1 MTPASDPAAAF
12 YWDQTEDRA
21 NMCGPGLRIAFARI
35 GALWTHAFILPGEDG
50 LEVARTVESDPDR
63 DHPGRVVSPVY
74 QDIQRHAGV
83 HGPGLCLLLTGTLYN
98 HHFSAV
104 IQLGVD
110 PDHPAGLV
118 CDVDVADRCRSPV
131 ENLAATYTVR
141 LDSGK
146 LAGAAPEAITWDNV
160 GPGAGRLELLST
172 APSFL
177 VLAEAGRS
185 ATRVQVN
192 AAVQP
197 GILTHRLHYRW
208 RWTSSSGLT
217 R

>member
-1 MTPASDPAAAF
+1 MSPASDPAAAF

-21 NMCGPGLRIAFARI
+21 DMCGPGLRITFART
-35 GALWTHAFILPGEDG
+35 GALWNHSLVLPGDDG
-50 LEVARTVESDPDR
+50 FEVARTVESDPDR
-63 DHPGRVVSPVY
+63 DNPRRVVSPVY
-74 QDIQRHAGV
+74 QDIHRHEGV
-83 HGPGLCLLLTGTLYN
+83 HGPGLCLLLTGTLYK

-110 PDHPAGLV
+110 PDQPAGLV
-118 CDVDVADRCRSPV
+118 FDVDVADRCRSPV
-131 ENLAATYTVR
+131 EHLAATYTVK

-146 LAGAAPEAITWDNV
+146 LAGAAPEVITWENV
-160 GPGAGRLELLST
+160 GPNAGRLELVAV

-192 AAVQP
+192 AAIQP
-197 GILTHRLHYRW
+197 GSLTHRLHYRW
-208 RWTSSSGLT
+208 RCTSSSGLT